1 MSPYQDLYFCALN
14 KLQDEILPVQSHW
27 RLKAQIITIVTVN
40 SNRDKFFKMMQFRT
54 VSGEANIILP

>member
-1 MSPYQDLYFCALN
+1 MSLYQDLYFCALN
-14 KLQDEILPVQSHW
+14 KLQDETLPVQSHW

-54 VSGEANIILP
+54 VSSEVNIILP